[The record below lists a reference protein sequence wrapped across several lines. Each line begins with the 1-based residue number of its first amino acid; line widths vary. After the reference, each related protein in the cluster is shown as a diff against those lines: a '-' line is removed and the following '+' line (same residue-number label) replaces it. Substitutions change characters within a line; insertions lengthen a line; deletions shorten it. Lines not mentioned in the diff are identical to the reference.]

1 MKDQRVKILEM
12 YKEGKLSKEQ
22 ALELLEALDDYD
34 FVMEDEDF
42 RDESTGQGQD
52 QAFNYGQEG
61 KGFLRKMRRV
71 KALGSIYLR
80 LGYLR

>member
-52 QAFNYGQEG
+52 
-61 KGFLRKMRRV
+61 
-71 KALGSIYLR
+71 
-80 LGYLR
+80 